1 MALQVVVEP
10 GDECQCLSNTNTF
23 SSGSVCSRS
32 LMESTL
38 SYDPRVRDDR
48 SLKMSFAHDVFSLNH
63 YRAFGSGRETCD
75 ITQLHH
81 PLSGRGSSRAND
93 LDGRKSVFRFLWR
106 FLFFILVLI
115 APSSLHAQ
123 GKTLEPIKIGY
134 SGIGIT
140 HDLLKMMGS
149 NRIFER
155 HGLSAQAILFS
166 GLLNQAAVSGSIDFT
181 TSDLPS
187 QIQAAVTG
195 FDFKILSVTH
205 NRLDGA
211 MVTRKEIKKPSDLV
225 DKKLAISRFGSVS
238 DLVTRL
244 VLRYWKIEPI
254 KDVALLQVGNTP
266 SRIAAILS
274 GQVDGGLIQPTD
286 VARVISTGCCVVLSD
301 LEKLDIPYARFGV
314 AALGSVV
321 KARPEITRKLLEA
334 LVEGIHYYKTH
345 PDEGVAILVARGID
359 RNTARSAYQKVADS
373 YRTSPDPELVSIK
386 GVLDTLLD
394 ERARSVAPESLIDA
408 KPWDQVAKSGIIE
421 RLYGKASTK
430 K

>member
-1 MALQVVVEP
+1 MYKER
-10 GDECQCLSNTNTF
+10 
-23 SSGSVCSRS
+23 SSAI
-32 LMESTL
+32 LI
-38 SYDPRVRDDR
+38 Y
-48 SLKMSFAHDVFSLNH
+48 
-63 YRAFGSGRETCD
+63 
-75 ITQLHH
+75 
-81 PLSGRGSSRAND
+81 
-93 LDGRKSVFRFLWR
+93 WR
-106 FLFFILVLI
+106 FLYVVLVFV

-123 GKTLEPIKIGY
+123 GKTLEPVKIGY

-149 NRIFER
+149 NRIFEK
-155 HGLSAQAILFS
+155 HGLSAQSILFS

-195 FDFKILSVTH
+195 LDFKIISVTH

-211 MVTRKEIKKPSDLV
+211 MVARKEIKNPSDLV
-225 DKKLAISRFGSVS
+225 GKKLAISRFGSVS

-244 VLRYWKIEPI
+244 VIRHWKLEPI

-286 VARVISTGCCVVLSD
+286 VDRVISTGCCVVLSD

-314 AALGSVV
+314 AALGSVI
-321 KARPEITRKLLEA
+321 KAKPETARKLLEA
-334 LVEGIHYYKTH
+334 LVEGIYHYKTH
-345 PDEGVAILVARGID
+345 PEEGVAILVARGIE
-359 RNTARSAYQKVADS
+359 RGTARNIYQKVADS
-373 YRTSPDPELVSIK
+373 YRITPDPEVASIK

-394 ERARSVAPESLIDA
+394 ERARSIAVESLIDA
-408 KPWDQVAKSGIIE
+408 KPWEQVAKGGIIE
-421 RLYGKASTK
+421 RLYGKAATRK
-430 K
+430 